1 VVEHPPSKPKA
12 LSSSSR
18 TAKYIN
24 KQTKTNRNVKIS
36 NRMKH
41 PLPIEH
47 TGYRRGKTQ
56 SSGRQVNKCYS
67 KWNTEINKH
76 SRASPNDISIV

>member
-1 VVEHPPSKPKA
+1 M
-12 LSSSSR
+12 
-18 TAKYIN
+18 N
-24 KQTKTNRNVKIS
+24 
-36 NRMKH
+36 H

-67 KWNTEINKH
+67 KWSTEKTDKH
-76 SRASPNDISIV
+76 SRASPNDISVD